1 MRLDK
6 ELLKGATETVVLAV
20 LAEEPSH
27 GYQLVQLLQRRSE
40 GIFEFGEGTVY
51 PLLYKLE
58 AKGWIRGEWQAGDG
72 RRRRRVYRVTARGRR
87 QLEKRTEQWAGLA
100 RGMTLIL
107 KGPAYV

>member
-1 MRLDK
+1 MKLDK
-6 ELLKGATETVVLAV
+6 ELLKGTTETVVLVV
-20 LAEEPSH
+20 LAKEPSH

-58 AKGWIRGEWQAGDG
+58 AKGWIRGEWQAGEG
-72 RRRRRVYRVTARGRR
+72 RRRRRVYRVTGRGRR

>member
-1 MRLDK
+1 MKLDK

-27 GYQLVQLLQRRSE
+27 GYQLVQLLRRRSE

-58 AKGWIRGEWQAGDG
+58 AKGWIRGEWQAGEG
-72 RRRRRVYRVTARGRR
+72 RRRRRVYRVTGRGRR